1 MKYTVNGKEFEVIRK
16 AIKTD
21 VKAMRRHNSDMLV
34 HYDNMEGY
42 NLQTNIEELNLT
54 AYRNKYNR
62 WFILDAISGISVSE
76 AYTYK
81 DAIQRFVN
89 FLNNNG
95 IEKAIELIEA
105 GRADILKKW
114 GKYIAAE

>member
-1 MKYTVNGKEFEVIRK
+1 MKYTVNGKVFEVIRK

-21 VKAMRRHNSDMLV
+21 IKAMRLHNSDALI

-42 NLQTNIEELNLT
+42 NLQTNIEGLNLT
-54 AYRNKYNR
+54 AYHNKNR
-62 WFILDAISGISVSE
+62 WFILDSISGISVSE

-95 IEKAIELIEA
+95 IKKAMALIEA
-105 GRADILKKW
+105 GRADTMKKW
-114 GKYIAAE
+114 SKYIAAE

>member
-1 MKYTVNGKEFEVIRK
+1 MKYNVNDEIFEVVRK
-16 AIKTD
+16 STKTD
-21 VKAMRRHNSDMLV
+21 IKAMRRHDSDMLI

-42 NLQTNIEELNLT
+42 NLQTNIEGLNLT
-54 AYRNKYNR
+54 AYRDKYNN
-62 WFILDAISGISVSE
+62 WHILDAISGISVSK

-95 IEKAIELIEA
+95 TEKAIALIEV
-105 GRADILKKW
+105 GRADTMKKW